1 MDDRYVFFYRVENTI
16 KELVAKKN
24 RNPQKPVNQ
33 HFVPVTYQERFR
45 GKDGALWAYIFKLG
59 RIVNDAQP
67 RKMGWISDLYTLP
80 NEQGAPDYQ
89 VEHFFTVVEEM
100 STPAIKRVLN
110 GDEITEEDR
119 FWLCFFWGAAF
130 CRSYDMI
137 RSYQALFADL
147 HKQELRSQVSS
158 LEAAKRLLEDGPNDD
173 GLTAEELF
181 TYVHSDEYEI
191 EYGSHSVLPAVLRLM
206 PMICHFLWQS
216 RITIL
221 LAPEGEPFVT
231 GDSPVVLFP
240 THKRGQTGFKLSTRA
255 MPLSSD
261 VCLISTPRMSGVEKH
276 MAPEEQVRAINLL
289 IASSAHQF
297 ILGSSKDLISSLATA
312 TNAGQRVWKSLFQ
325 VSEDMGIR
333 PR

>member
-1 MDDRYVFFYRVENTI
+1 MDDRYIFFSRVENTI
-16 KELVAKKN
+16 RELVAKKN

-33 HFVPVTYQERFR
+33 HFVPVTYQARFR
-45 GKDGALWAYIFKLG
+45 GKDGALWAYIFGLG
-59 RIVNDAQP
+59 RIVKDAQP
-67 RKMGWISDLYTLP
+67 RRMGCIPDLYTLP

-89 VEHFFTVVEEM
+89 VEHFFTVVEDM
-100 STPAIKRVLN
+100 SAPAIKRVVN

-137 RSYQALFADL
+137 RSYQALFSDL

-158 LEAAKRLLEDGPNDD
+158 LEAAKRLLEQSPNDD
-173 GLTAEELF
+173 ELAAEELF

-191 EYGSHSVLPAVLRLM
+191 VYGSHSVLPSVLRLM

-221 LAPEGEPFVT
+221 LAPESEPFVT

-240 THKRGQTGFKLSTRA
+240 ENERGQTGFKLSTRA

-261 VCLISTPRMSGVEKH
+261 VCLISTPRMSGVDKYT
-276 MAPEEQVRAINLL
+276 APENQVRAINLL

-297 ILGSSKDLISSLATA
+297 ILGRSKDLISSLIAA
-312 TNAGQRVWKSLFQ
+312 TNVRQRVWTSLFQ
-325 VSEDMGIR
+325 LSEDTGIR